1 MLINNNQINNLPN
14 ENIVNSEENSEK
26 IKNKLSNINNNYNRN
41 IGKNIV
47 LFNKYVFGIK
57 SNLSLFIITFISMN
71 MTFASWVASNYYF
84 YNKIIYIIG
93 FIPFILTQIFF
104 LLCFFTEPG
113 IIPRNDPNFLEK
125 TDKIENN
132 LLNDT
137 GVNLHKELNSSI
149 NKNNINNNKSEKEEI
164 QIKEKIVIPR
174 IFTERKCET
183 CGIYRPPRSSHCHFC
198 DNCVQDFDHH
208 CFYISN
214 CVGKRNHKY
223 FYLFL
228 LFGSL
233 GSIYILFFNSILVL
247 YVFLIN
253 PKGIWKLIYSHD
265 KTILLMSLVLI
276 TLSMVYLCIGCM
288 NFYILFIPSGISFI
302 LFSYA
307 FYKNKPDNLEKFR
320 NPWSILVFGAILFFC
335 IFVNITFFKQTRNI
349 GAGLT
354 IKQDS
359 SIKKEILNMSYNEQ
373 RTNLSRNF
381 LAKKTKKE
389 QINNIIKFLF
399 KKIDQSLIIPKR
411 DLYLNN

>member
-57 SNLSLFIITFISMN
+57 SNLSLFIITFISIN
-71 MTFASWVASNYYF
+71 MTFASWVASNNYF

-137 GVNLHKELNSSI
+137 GVNLHKELNSNI

-228 LFGSL
+228 LFCSL

-265 KTILLMSLVLI
+265 KTILLISLVLI

-307 FYKNKPDNLEKFR
+307 FYKNKPDNLEKYR

-359 SIKKEILNMSYNEQ
+359 SIKKEIL
-373 RTNLSRNF
+373 RN
-381 LAKKTKKE
+381 KYV
-389 QINNIIKFLF
+389 I
-399 KKIDQSLIIPKR
+399 
-411 DLYLNN
+411 